1 MQTAIACG
9 NIEAVLMLIQHGISI
24 QKHDL
29 EYAQKDTTKSN
40 LSLLQDNFKCYWV
53 TVKGG
58 GGGVCST

>member
-29 EYAQKDTTKSN
+29 EYAQKDTTRNILSFMFKSM
-40 LSLLQDNFKCYWV
+40 
-53 TVKGG
+53 GIRA
-58 GGGVCST
+58 